1 MITIISRRR
10 WQQLTAENKR
20 LRDELDAHRDMLKNI
35 EKKIRRMEGSI
46 DTVTAP
52 QLEAE
57 LETDGVTELAIDVS
71 KVPYVSSAGLRVF
84 LAAYKAMSAKG
95 GSMSLVGAQPA
106 VMDVLRITG
115 FAAVF
120 NLA

>member
-1 MITIISRRR
+1 MK
-10 WQQLTAENKR
+10 AE
-20 LRDELDAHRDMLKNI
+20 
-35 EKKIRRMEGSI
+35 KIRDGAKLTMVVEGSI

>member
-1 MITIISRRR
+1 MK
-10 WQQLTAENKR
+10 AE
-20 LRDELDAHRDMLKNI
+20 
-35 EKKIRRMEGSI
+35 KIRDGAKLTMVVEGSI

-57 LETDGVTELAIDVS
+57 LETDGVTELTIDVS

-84 LAAYKAMSAKG
+84 LAAYKVMSAKG
-95 GSMSLVGAQPA
+95 GSMKLAGAQPA

>member
-1 MITIISRRR
+1 MK
-10 WQQLTAENKR
+10 AE
-20 LRDELDAHRDMLKNI
+20 
-35 EKKIRRMEGSI
+35 KIRDGAKLTMVVEGSI

-57 LETDGVTELAIDVS
+57 LETDGVTELTIDVS

-84 LAAYKAMSAKG
+84 LAAYKVMSAKG
-95 GSMSLVGAQPA
+95 GSMKLAGAQPA
-106 VMDVLRITG
+106 VMDVLRIAG

>member
-1 MITIISRRR
+1 MK
-10 WQQLTAENKR
+10 AE
-20 LRDELDAHRDMLKNI
+20 
-35 EKKIRRMEGSI
+35 KIRDGAKLTMVVEGSI

-57 LETDGVTELAIDVS
+57 LETDDVTELTIDVS

-84 LAAYKAMSAKG
+84 LAAYKVMSAKG
-95 GSMSLVGAQPA
+95 GSMKLAGAQPA